1 MDWGFNNS
9 YSNQSLKVDMD
20 PKSLGAMS
28 AAVIPPIDPSDIGLG
43 SMEKGSSVPNTKPRK
58 KTMTSVYLKYF
69 ETVMDG
75 KSRRCKFCGQS
86 YSIATATGNLGRHL
100 SNRHPGYDKMGECS
114 TSPAPQPVTIA
125 KKSQLPTKLPA
136 VEVDHLNW
144 LLVKWLLVA
153 SLPSSTLAERWLA
166 NTFKF
171 LNPSFEL
178 WNVEKFHKVLHEV
191 FRSMQETVRL
201 TLEQV
206 SSKVSISLDSW
217 TSYQQINYMSVSCQW
232 IDESWSFQNV
242 LLDVCH
248 IPSPCESS
256 DIYYVLLKVLRL
268 YNLETKILSC
278 TLKGDMDSQKLSTL
292 FCVPCAAYTLNSIV
306 TDGLRSTEH
315 VIIKIRE
322 FVMELN
328 SSPEMSEDFVQFTTA
343 YHEGN
348 WQFPLDA
355 SSRWSGNY
363 QMLDIARKAGK
374 SMETVVRK
382 HEEQLGRRLLLNT
395 AEKNVVNIMHKYFE
409 PFYKTINDMCMSKLL
424 PVGMA
429 LFFMDHISETIL
441 ACKDSR
447 QTPEWLKKAAEDMYA
462 KVQYYSNQVCN
473 AFIYM
478 TAVLDPRIKVELI
491 PEYLNLENYM
501 EEARNHFIRNYSAP
515 YFSSVGNSYTT
526 QDPEDRGNA
535 SFAEE
540 IARKKRRATM
550 SSTTDELTQYLSE
563 PPVPMQTDALD
574 WWKVNSSRYPRLSL
588 MARDFLA
595 VQSTVSL
602 PEHIFCAKG
611 NEIDRQRSSIS
622 QHDTQALLCVNS
634 WMQNGIK
641 LKHKST
647 EIDSERIVELQVAS
661 ATESSSRRFEKKQ
674 VL

>member
-28 AAVIPPIDPSDIGLG
+28 AAVIPQIDPADIGLA
-43 SMEKGSSVPNTKPRK
+43 SIEKGSAVPNTKPRK

-125 KKSQLPTKLPA
+125 KKSQLPTKSPS

-201 TLEQV
+201 TLEQ
-206 SSKVSISLDSW
+206 
-217 TSYQQINYMSVSCQW
+217 W

-256 DIYYVLLKVLRL
+256 DIYFVLLKVLRL

-278 TLKGDMDSQKLSTL
+278 TLKGDMDSQKLSNL

-424 PVGMA
+424 TVGMA

-491 PEYLNLENYM
+491 PEYLNLESYM

-563 PPVPMQTDALD
+563 PPVPMQTDVLD

-611 NEIDRQRSSIS
+611 NEIDRQRSSIP

-647 EIDSERIVELQVAS
+647 EIDCERIVELQVAS
-661 ATESSSRRFEKKQ
+661 ATESSSRRFDKKQ